1 MIWIVKSKIES
12 IRKQIQEREQAL
24 GNARESLDTGRE
36 YLEEGERNLER
47 NKDMH
52 KKTVAGLTT
61 RRKELI
67 ADMFSIYP
75 IDQVSTGTSGPSTTK
90 SVTKLIAGRS
100 F

>member
-1 MIWIVKSKIES
+1 M
-12 IRKQIQEREQAL
+12 RKQIQAREQAL
-24 GNARESLDTGRE
+24 GNAKQSLDTGRE

-75 IDQVSTGTSGPSTTK
+75 IDQVSAVTCGLSATNI
-90 SVTKLIAGRS
+90 VTKLIAGGL